1 MEFEKLQEIVA
12 QVLNI
17 EKDDIQED
25 TIEKTSLNYLYSQI
39 AQRLNLPMT
48 GYQSYLLEL
57 SQDIPVINTVGY
69 WGADGNFYER
79 EDETSPYYE
88 QIQEYNILE
97 YNDILGGKDRY
108 LELFTLP

>member
-1 MEFEKLQEIVA
+1 
-12 QVLNI
+12 
-17 EKDDIQED
+17 
-25 TIEKTSLNYLYSQI
+25 
-39 AQRLNLPMT
+39 MT

-79 EDETSPYYE
+79 EDETYPYYE